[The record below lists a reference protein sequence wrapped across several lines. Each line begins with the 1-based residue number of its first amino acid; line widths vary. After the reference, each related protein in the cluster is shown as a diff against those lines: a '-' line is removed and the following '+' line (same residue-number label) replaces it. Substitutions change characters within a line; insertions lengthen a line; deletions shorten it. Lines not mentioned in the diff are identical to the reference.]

1 MKIGFASPL
10 TGGQANYGK
19 DNQNGAQM
27 AVDELNAQGVK
38 IGGKAVKFELMA
50 EDDQADP
57 KMGPLVAQKFVDAK
71 VSGVV
76 AHFNSGVTIPA
87 SSVYSNAGIPQL
99 SVSTN
104 VKYTQ
109 QGYKTAFR
117 LMADDGKQGKALGE
131 YAVKTLKLKRLAV
144 IDDATAYGQGLADEF
159 AKAVKA
165 SGGQVLKHEH
175 TNDKAVDFA
184 AVLTSI
190 KATNPEAIFFGGY
203 DQQAGPMA
211 KQMKQLGMNVKL
223 MGGETMNST
232 KFIELA
238 GPAAEGAIAS
248 TPGAALESRPGGKAF
263 ADKYKARFGQ
273 DIGLYAPY
281 FYDGVMVIAAA
292 MKAANS
298 TDPAKYLSALAR
310 IQYKGITA
318 DISFDA
324 HGDLNART
332 PDDLRGEERQVG
344 GGEGLSGRAGAA
356 WARPRPPASSAS
368 CSRRAGRRAS
378 AATSC
383 SRAWCPRR
391 NTPVAAASAS
401 APLRAATCSSPCRG

>member
-1 MKIGFASPL
+1 MKPAKRMFGITGALTVAMTLVAAPLFAQDVVKIGFASPL
-10 TGGQANYGK
+10 TGGQASYGK

-27 AVDELNAQGVK
+27 AIDELNAQGLK

-57 KMGPLVAQKFVDAK
+57 KMGPVVAQKLVDAR
-71 VSGVV
+71 VAGVV
-76 AHFNSGVTIPA
+76 GHFNSGVTIPA
-87 SSVYSNAGIPQL
+87 SKVYSDAGIPQL

-104 VKYTQ
+104 VNYTM

-159 AKAVKA
+159 ERAVKA
-165 SGGQVLKHEH
+165 SGGQVVKHEH

-184 AVLTSI
+184 ALLTSI
-190 KATNPEAIFFGGY
+190 KAQTPDAIFFGGY
-203 DQQAGPMA
+203 DQQAAPMA
-211 KQMKQLGMNVKL
+211 RQMKTLGMNIKL
-223 MGGETMNST
+223 MGGETMNSA

-248 TPGAALESRPGGKAF
+248 TPGAALELRPNGKAF
-263 ADKYKARFGQ
+263 AAKYKARYNQ

-281 FYDGVMVIAAA
+281 FYDGVMLIAAA

-298 TDPAKYLSALAR
+298 TDPAKYLPALAK
-310 IQYKGITA
+310 IKYPGITA
-318 DISFDA
+318 NIEFDGK
-324 HGDLNART
+324 GDLT
-332 PDDLRGEERQVG
+332 Q
-344 GGEGLSGRAGAA
+344 GLLTIFEVKNGKWEVISK
-356 WARPRPPASSAS
+356 
-368 CSRRAGRRAS
+368 
-378 AATSC
+378 
-383 SRAWCPRR
+383 
-391 NTPVAAASAS
+391 
-401 APLRAATCSSPCRG
+401 

>member
-1 MKIGFASPL
+1 
-10 TGGQANYGK
+10 
-19 DNQNGAQM
+19 M
-27 AVDELNAQGVK
+27 AIDELNAQKLK
-38 IGGKAVKFELMA
+38 IGGKDVKFELMA

-57 KMGPLVAQKFVDAK
+57 KMGPVVAQKFVDAK
-71 VSGVV
+71 VNGVV
-76 AHFNSGVTIPA
+76 GHFNSGVTIPA
-87 SSVYSNAGIPQL
+87 SSVYSSAGVPQL

-144 IDDATAYGQGLADEF
+144 VDDATAYGQGLADEF

-165 SGGQVLKHEH
+165 AGGTVTKHEH

-211 KQMKQLGMNVKL
+211 KQMKQLGMDKVKL
-223 MGGETMNST
+223 MGGETMNSA
-232 KFIELA
+232 KFVELA
-238 GPAAEGAIAS
+238 GPSAEGAIAS
-248 TPGAALESRPGGKAF
+248 TPGADLLSRPGGKAF
-263 ADKYKARFGQ
+263 ADKYKGRFGT

-298 TDPAKYLSALAR
+298 TDPAKYLPALAK
-310 IQYKGITA
+310 INYKGVTA
-318 DISFDA
+318 DIAFDP
-324 HGDLNART
+324 HGDLT
-332 PDDLRGEERQVG
+332 H
-344 GGEGLSGRAGAA
+344 GLLTIFVVKNGKWEAVK
-356 WARPRPPASSAS
+356 
-368 CSRRAGRRAS
+368 
-378 AATSC
+378 T
-383 SRAWCPRR
+383 
-391 NTPVAAASAS
+391 
-401 APLRAATCSSPCRG
+401 

>member
-1 MKIGFASPL
+1 MNAVSHTSLLAAAIGVAVAASPLQLFAQEVVRIGFASPL

-27 AVDELNAQGVK
+27 AIDELNAQNPK
-38 IGGKAVKFELMA
+38 IGGKPVRFELMA

-57 KMGPLVAQKFVDAK
+57 KLGPVVAQKFVDAK
-71 VSGVV
+71 VKGVV
-76 AHFNSGVTIPA
+76 GHFNSGVTIPA
-87 SSVYSNAGIPQL
+87 SAVYAAAGIPQL

-109 QGYKTAFR
+109 QGFKTAFR

-144 IDDATAYGQGLADEF
+144 VDDATAYGQGLADEF
-159 AKAVKA
+159 ERAVKA
-165 SGGQVLKHEH
+165 SGGQVVKHEH

-184 AVLTSI
+184 AVLTTI
-190 KATNPEAIFFGGY
+190 KAASPEAIFFGGY

-211 KQMKQLGMNVKL
+211 KQMKQLGMATKL
-223 MGGETMNST
+223 MGGETMNSA

-238 GPAAEGAIAS
+238 GPAAEGAVAS

-263 ADKYKARFGQ
+263 AEKYKARYGQ

-281 FYDGVMVIAAA
+281 FYDGVMVLAAA
-292 MKAANS
+292 MKAADS
-298 TDPAKYLSALAR
+298 TDPAKYLPALAK
-310 IQYKGITA
+310 IGYGGITA

-324 HGDLNART
+324 HGDLT
-332 PDDLRGEERQVG
+332 H
-344 GGEGLSGRAGAA
+344 GLLTIFEVKDGKWVVIKS
-356 WARPRPPASSAS
+356 
-368 CSRRAGRRAS
+368 
-378 AATSC
+378 
-383 SRAWCPRR
+383 
-391 NTPVAAASAS
+391 
-401 APLRAATCSSPCRG
+401 

>member
-1 MKIGFASPL
+1 MKSIPRTIRLATALCVATALFTAPAQAQQVVKIGFASPL

-27 AVDELNAQGVK
+27 AIDELNAKGLQ
-38 IGGKAVKFELMA
+38 IGGQAVKFELLA

-57 KMGPLVAQKFVDAK
+57 KLGPVIAQKLADAK
-71 VSGVV
+71 VAGVV
-76 AHFNSGVTIPA
+76 GHFNSGVTIPA
-87 SSVYSNAGIPQL
+87 SSVYHDAGIPQL

-144 IDDATAYGQGLADEF
+144 IDDSTAYGQGLADEF
-159 AKAVKA
+159 VAAVKA
-165 SGGQVLKHEH
+165 SGGQIVKREH

-190 KATNPEAIFFGGY
+190 KATNPDAIFFGGY
-203 DQQAGPMA
+203 DQQAAPMA
-211 KQMKQLGMNVKL
+211 KQMKALGMNIKL
-223 MGGETMNST
+223 MGGETMNSA

-238 GPAAEGAIAS
+238 GPAAEGNVAS

-263 ADKYKARFGQ
+263 AEKYKERYKQ

-281 FYDGVMVIAAA
+281 FYDGVMLLAAA
-292 MKAANS
+292 MQAANS
-298 TDPAKYLSALAR
+298 TDPKKVVPALAK
-310 IQYKGITA
+310 IKHKGITA
-318 DISFDA
+318 DIEFDA
-324 HGDLNART
+324 KGDLT
-332 PDDLRGEERQVG
+332 KGLLTIFQVKNG
-344 GGEGLSGRAGAA
+344 KWEVVS
-356 WARPRPPASSAS
+356 
-368 CSRRAGRRAS
+368 
-378 AATSC
+378 
-383 SRAWCPRR
+383 
-391 NTPVAAASAS
+391 
-401 APLRAATCSSPCRG
+401 

>member
-1 MKIGFASPL
+1 MMSAFSRSTLFAATVGLAVAVSAPRLLAQEVVRIGFASPL

-27 AVDELNAQGVK
+27 AIDELNAQGVK

-71 VSGVV
+71 VNGVV

-87 SSVYSNAGIPQL
+87 SSLYSNAGIPQL

-131 YAVKTLKLKRLAV
+131 YAVKTLKLKRVAV

-190 KATNPEAIFFGGY
+190 KAANPEAIFFGGY

-211 KQMKQLGMNVKL
+211 KQMKQLGMNNVKL
-223 MGGETMNST
+223 MGGETMNSA

-248 TPGAALESRPGGKAF
+248 TPGAALDSRPGGKAF
-263 ADKYKARFGQ
+263 AAKYKTRFGQ

-281 FYDGVMVIAAA
+281 FYDGVMAIAAA

-298 TDPAKYLSALAR
+298 TDPAKYLPALAK
-310 IQYKGITA
+310 INYKGVTA
-318 DISFDA
+318 DIAFDA
-324 HGDLNART
+324 HGDLT
-332 PDDLRGEERQVG
+332 H
-344 GGEGLSGRAGAA
+344 GLLTIFEVKNGK
-356 WARPRPPASSAS
+356 WEVVK
-368 CSRRAGRRAS
+368 
-378 AATSC
+378 T
-383 SRAWCPRR
+383 
-391 NTPVAAASAS
+391 
-401 APLRAATCSSPCRG
+401 

>member
-1 MKIGFASPL
+1 VRLETSPRRIVVNRSVRIIAFAGTLALAAAAAPLHAQDVVRIGFASPL
-10 TGGQANYGK
+10 TGGQASYGK

-27 AVDELNAQGVK
+27 AIDELNAQQPR
-38 IGGKAVKFELMA
+38 IGGRAVRFELMA

-71 VSGVV
+71 VAGVV
-76 AHFNSGVTIPA
+76 GHFNSGVTIPA
-87 SSVYSNAGIPQL
+87 SKVYSDAGIPQL

-131 YAVKTLKLKRLAV
+131 YAVKTLRLKRLAV
-144 IDDATAYGQGLADEF
+144 VDDSTAYGQGLADEF
-159 AKAVKA
+159 EKAVRA
-165 SGGQVLKHEH
+165 SGGQVVKREH

-184 AVLTSI
+184 ALLTSI

-211 KQMKQLGMNVKL
+211 RQMKTLGMSARL

-238 GPAAEGAIAS
+238 GPAAEGQVAS
-248 TPGAALESRPGGKAF
+248 TPGAALDSRPGGKAF
-263 ADKYKARFGQ
+263 AARYKARYGQ

-281 FYDGVMVIAAA
+281 FYDGVMLIAAA
-292 MKAANS
+292 MKAADS
-298 TDPAKYLSALAR
+298 TAPARYLPALAKIR
-310 IQYKGITA
+310 YPGITA
-318 DISFDA
+318 DIAFDA
-324 HGDLNART
+324 HGDLT
-332 PDDLRGEERQVG
+332 H
-344 GGEGLSGRAGAA
+344 GLLTIFEVKNGKWEVIS
-356 WARPRPPASSAS
+356 
-368 CSRRAGRRAS
+368 
-378 AATSC
+378 
-383 SRAWCPRR
+383 
-391 NTPVAAASAS
+391 N
-401 APLRAATCSSPCRG
+401 

>member
-1 MKIGFASPL
+1 MNVPFRNTAFTIAVALGIVGVLSAPALHAQDVVKIGFASPL

-27 AVDELNAQGVK
+27 AIDELNAQGVK
-38 IGGKAVKFELMA
+38 IAGKTVKFELMA

-71 VSGVV
+71 VNGVV

-87 SSVYSNAGIPQL
+87 SSVYASAGIPQL

-165 SGGQVLKHEH
+165 SGGQVVKHEH

-190 KATNPEAIFFGGY
+190 KATKPEAIFFGGY
-203 DQQAGPMA
+203 DQQAGA
-211 KQMKQLGMNVKL
+211 D
-223 MGGETMNST
+223 GE
-232 KFIELA
+232 
-238 GPAAEGAIAS
+238 
-248 TPGAALESRPGGKAF
+248 
-263 ADKYKARFGQ
+263 ADEATRHEHQ
-273 DIGLYAPY
+273 A
-281 FYDGVMVIAAA
+281 DGRR
-292 MKAANS
+292 N
-298 TDPAKYLSALAR
+298 DE
-310 IQYKGITA
+310 
-318 DISFDA
+318 F
-324 HGDLNART
+324 
-332 PDDLRGEERQVG
+332 RQIH
-344 GGEGLSGRAGAA
+344 
-356 WARPRPPASSAS
+356 
-368 CSRRAGRRAS
+368 RAGRSCCRREHRVDARRS
-378 AATSC
+378 AGIAARRQGVRRQVQGAIRPGHRTLCAIFLRWRDGDRRGDEGCEFDGSGEV
-383 SRAWCPRR
+383 SAGARKDQLQGRSPRK
-391 NTPVAAASAS
+391 
-401 APLRAATCSSPCRG
+401 SPSTRTAI

>member
-1 MKIGFASPL
+1 
-10 TGGQANYGK
+10 
-19 DNQNGAQM
+19 M
-27 AVDELNAQGVK
+27 AIDELNAQKLK
-38 IGGKAVKFELMA
+38 IGGKDVKFELMA

-71 VSGVV
+71 VNGVV
-76 AHFNSGVTIPA
+76 GHFNSGVTIPA
-87 SSVYSNAGIPQL
+87 SSVYSTAGIPQL

-131 YAVKTLKLKRLAV
+131 YAVKNLKLKRLAV

-159 AKAVKA
+159 EKAVKA
-165 SGGQVLKHEH
+165 SGGTVTKHEH

-211 KQMKQLGMNVKL
+211 KQMKQLGMDKVKL
-223 MGGETMNST
+223 MGGETMNSA

-238 GPAAEGAIAS
+238 GPAAEGAVAS
-248 TPGAALESRPGGKAF
+248 TPGADLLSRPGGKGF

-273 DIGLYAPY
+273 DVGLYAPY

-298 TDPAKYLSALAR
+298 TDPAKYLPALEK
-310 IQYKGITA
+310 INYKGVTA
-318 DISFDA
+318 DIAFDS
-324 HGDLNART
+324 HGDLT
-332 PDDLRGEERQVG
+332 H
-344 GGEGLSGRAGAA
+344 GLLTIFVVKNGKWEVVKA
-356 WARPRPPASSAS
+356 
-368 CSRRAGRRAS
+368 
-378 AATSC
+378 
-383 SRAWCPRR
+383 
-391 NTPVAAASAS
+391 
-401 APLRAATCSSPCRG
+401 